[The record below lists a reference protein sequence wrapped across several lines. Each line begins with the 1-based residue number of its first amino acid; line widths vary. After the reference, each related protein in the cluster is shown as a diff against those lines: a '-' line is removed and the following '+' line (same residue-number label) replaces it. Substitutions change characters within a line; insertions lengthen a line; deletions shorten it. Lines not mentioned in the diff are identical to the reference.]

1 MARRR
6 LLDFT
11 TVTGSHVFY
20 GLQRFDGSQ
29 AVLGFHC
36 GAGSHLSI
44 GFIIISRLA
53 RYLASL
59 DRPNLPAR

>member
-20 GLQRFDGSQ
+20 GLQRFDGSHSGHGFQEGTGSQ
-29 AVLGFHC
+29 AALGFHDR
-36 GAGSHLSI
+36 HW
-44 GFIIISRLA
+44 LA
-53 RYLASL
+53 R
-59 DRPNLPAR
+59 